1 LAVRVQPYLYFCGRC
16 DEAAAFYASAVGA
29 EVVVRMRFSDAPP
42 GGGAMTLAPG
52 WEEKVMHMEMRIGT
66 ATVMASDGMGPGA
79 ARFEGFSLV
88 LVAEDAADAAARFGA
103 LGVGGAVRMPLGP
116 TFFSPAFGMVA
127 DRFGVLWTVFAG

>member
-1 LAVRVQPYLYFCGRC
+1 MAVRVQPYLYFYGRC

-29 EVVVRMRFSDAPP
+29 EVVARMRFSDAPP

-52 WEEKVMHMEMRIGT
+52 WEEKVMHMEMRIGA

-88 LVAEDAADAAARFGA
+88 LVADDAADAAARFGA
-103 LGVGGAVRMPLGP
+103 LGVGGAVDAVGGDV
-116 TFFSPAFGMVA
+116 F
-127 DRFGVLWTVFAG
+127 FAGHWNTLWWGEQNVVDA